1 MPRTLFTPLGA
12 LLAVEYLSPRS
23 PHRIV
28 ESSPGGASLGGV
40 LSKRVRRS
48 GAGESDMFPVSA
60 KPLLRATG
68 VALAVF
74 LLGCGGGG
82 GGGPASPP
90 PSGGTGGTG
99 GTGGSTSAD
108 ITVQNNAFSPSAT
121 TVPAGTTVTWT
132 WNSCTGDGYGGQLC
146 TDHSIVFDDG
156 VRTGAALQSAGTFS
170 STFTTAGTYGYHCS
184 VHGTATSGMRGTI
197 TVQ

>member
-1 MPRTLFTPLGA
+1 
-12 LLAVEYLSPRS
+12 
-23 PHRIV
+23 
-28 ESSPGGASLGGV
+28 
-40 LSKRVRRS
+40 
-48 GAGESDMFPVSA
+48 MFPISA

-68 VALAVF
+68 VALAVL

-82 GGGPASPP
+82 GGGPAAPP

-99 GTGGSTSAD
+99 ASTSAD
-108 ITVQNNAFSPSAT
+108 IAVQNNLFSPSAT
-121 TVPAGTTVTWT
+121 TVPKGTTVTWT

-146 TDHSIVFDDG
+146 TDHSVVFDDG
-156 VRTGAALQSAGTFS
+156 GRTGAPLQSAGTFS
-170 STFTTAGTYGYHCS
+170 STFATAGTYGYHCS